1 MNSFVTRD
9 EFKKL
14 ESTVDTIDGKVDKL
28 TESVIRLE
36 ETLKNIPD
44 KIIAEIPSRLY
55 DNCTRIAIVEKTIN
69 KLESNQQWVTRTLI
83 GTIITA
89 IVSVV
94 ILKV

>member
-14 ESTVDTIDGKVDKL
+14 ENTVDTIDGKVDKL

-55 DNCTRIAIVEKTIN
+55 DNCTRIAIVEKTLN

-83 GTIITA
+83 GIIITA
-89 IVSVV
+89 IMSGV